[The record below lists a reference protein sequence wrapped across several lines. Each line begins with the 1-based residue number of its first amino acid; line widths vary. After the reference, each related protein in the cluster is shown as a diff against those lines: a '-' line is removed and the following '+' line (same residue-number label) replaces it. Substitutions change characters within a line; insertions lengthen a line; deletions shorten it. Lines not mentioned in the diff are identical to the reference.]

1 MGMSDKAKDALQPD
15 AQKVPFTRI
24 LGAPISIISTDSV
37 LPLFEAWMAD
47 RCDRFVVL
55 YQLALPATHVRRCPG
70 FVAPI
75 QAFDSTRIYDAII
88 PA

>member
-47 RCDRFVVL
+47 RCGRFVVL
-55 YQLALPATHVRRCPG
+55 RDVHGPLIRV
-70 FVAPI
+70 
-75 QAFDSTRIYDAII
+75 
-88 PA
+88 